1 MCQNILAE
9 SKYSELGRFIE
20 ENSKVEGAL
29 ISVLHKGQS
38 LFGYLPEEV
47 QLYISRK
54 MDIPAAKVN
63 GVVSFY
69 SYFKEEP
76 VGENIISVCM
86 GTACFVRGADKI
98 LDKLEKELGIKSGQ
112 VTADG
117 KFSIDVLRCV
127 GACGL
132 APVISI
138 GDKVYPRL
146 IAEDITKILEAY

>member
-1 MCQNILAE
+1 MCQNILIE
-9 SKYSELGRFIE
+9 SKYRELDRFIE
-20 ENSKVEGAL
+20 DNSKVEGAL

-38 LFGYLPEEV
+38 LFGYLPEEI

-76 VGENIISVCM
+76 VGENIINVCM
-86 GTACFVRGADKI
+86 GTACFVRGAE
-98 LDKLEKELGIKSGQ
+98 KLLVELEQKLGIKAGQ
-112 VTADG
+112 VTPDG

-132 APVISI
+132 APVMSI

-146 IAEDITKILEAY
+146 TTEDITKILESH

>member
-1 MCQNILAE
+1 MCQNILIE
-9 SKYSELGRFIE
+9 SKYRELDRFIE
-20 ENSKVEGAL
+20 DNSKVEGVL

-38 LFGYLPEEV
+38 LFGYLPEEI

-76 VGENIISVCM
+76 VGENIINVCM
-86 GTACFVRGADKI
+86 GTACFVRGAE
-98 LDKLEKELGIKSGQ
+98 KLLVELEQKLGIKAGQ
-112 VTADG
+112 VTPDG

-132 APVISI
+132 APVMSI

-146 IAEDITKILEAY
+146 TTEDITKILESH